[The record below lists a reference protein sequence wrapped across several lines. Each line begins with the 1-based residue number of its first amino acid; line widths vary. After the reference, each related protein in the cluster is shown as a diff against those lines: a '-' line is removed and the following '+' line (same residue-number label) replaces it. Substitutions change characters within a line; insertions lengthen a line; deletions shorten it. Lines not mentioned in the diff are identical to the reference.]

1 MSTSQQPSSHS
12 RTDRFMRGAGI
23 VDDTK
28 LWGPA
33 KWVVQLIQYMIA
45 IVMVTMAE
53 GVKAIFTGEKPQRRR
68 DGDGKKMT

>member
-1 MSTSQQPSSHS
+1 MSTTQSPSQS
-12 RTDRFMRGAGI
+12 RTDRFMRGAGN
-23 VDDTK
+23 VEDTK